1 MPLARVRPRGGGTIG
16 DPLAIPFGCVTKR
29 AGSHGSTLVE
39 QPQPGGDVAVGFRT
53 RDRLARDPR
62 MGSTP
67 YVIAVVNQKGGVGK
81 TTTAV
86 NLAACLAASER
97 PTLLIDVDPQA
108 NASSAYGITGAERQV
123 YDALVDGV
131 PLSRCAVETELET
144 LHVVPSGRDLVGA
157 EIELVTMDARE
168 YRLAEAIR
176 ALEDAYDIVLIDCPP
191 SLGLLTLNALTAA
204 DAVLIP
210 LQCEYYALEGLA
222 NLVETVD
229 LVRSQLNPRL
239 EIQGIVLTMA
249 DARNNLARQVE
260 AEVRRH
266 FGEKVY
272 RTRIPRNVRLS
283 EAPSHGQP
291 ILLYDIHSKGAA
303 AYVKLAD
310 ELLAQLAI
318 DGAPR
323 KPPALARDEADS
335 VGPSASTP
343 AEAEPVAGARS
354 SAEAE
359 SGSAAASAS
368 GAASS
373 VHVSPPTPP
382 SSPTGDEDEPTP

>member
-1 MPLARVRPRGGGTIG
+1 MQL
-16 DPLAIPFGCVTKR
+16 
-29 AGSHGSTLVE
+29 GSG
-39 QPQPGGDVAVGFRT
+39 
-53 RDRLARDPR
+53 
-62 MGSTP
+62 P

-108 NASSAYGITGAERQV
+108 NASSAYGITNAERQV
-123 YDALVDGV
+123 YDALIDGL
-131 PLSRCAVETELET
+131 PLTACAFETELET
-144 LHVVPSGRDLVGA
+144 LHVVPAGRDLVGA
-157 EIELVTMDARE
+157 EIELVSIDERE
-168 YRLAEAIR
+168 YRLAKSIEA
-176 ALEDAYDIVLIDCPP
+176 LGDAYEIILIDCPP

-222 NLVETVD
+222 NLTETVE
-229 LVRSQLNPRL
+229 LVRGQLNPKL
-239 EIQGIVLTMA
+239 GIQGIVLTMV
-249 DARNNLARQVE
+249 DQRNNLARQVE
-260 AEVRRH
+260 AEVRSH

-310 ELLAQLAI
+310 ELLAQLALTSP
-318 DGAPR
+318 PR
-323 KPPALARDEADS
+323 KPPVLSNTQE
-335 VGPSASTP
+335 PSQP
-343 AEAEPVAGARS
+343 G
-354 SAEAE
+354 
-359 SGSAAASAS
+359 GQ
-368 GAASS
+368 
-373 VHVSPPTPP
+373 
-382 SSPTGDEDEPTP
+382 DEPTSKRTG